1 MHIKTKQNKTENS
14 RLLAGHCHVKEEND
28 YSLIW
33 LDFILTSGQL
43 QNREEI
49 REKYFLR
56 TLNLD
61 LGTVVFIQN
70 NFNAVIS
77 KLQKILSDIELLKQ
91 S

>member
-1 MHIKTKQNKTENS
+1 MSKGN
-14 RLLAGHCHVKEEND
+14 
-28 YSLIW
+28 
-33 LDFILTSGQL
+33 FILTSGQL